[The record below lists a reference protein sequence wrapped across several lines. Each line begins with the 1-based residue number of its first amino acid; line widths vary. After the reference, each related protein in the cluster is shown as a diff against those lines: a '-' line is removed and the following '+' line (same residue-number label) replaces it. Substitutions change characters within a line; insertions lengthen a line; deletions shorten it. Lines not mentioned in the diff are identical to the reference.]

1 MFEGFFDNIG
11 DTRREGVELG
21 VQVLPSEQ
29 LSLYAN
35 YAFTRAT
42 FRDPAEIF
50 SIRADDAFRGSAA
63 LGRQRGGA
71 WVTGCPWCPI
81 IR

>member
-1 MFEGFFDNIG
+1 MI
-11 DTRREGVELG
+11 
-21 VQVLPSEQ
+21 PSER

-50 SIRADDAFRGSAA
+50 SIRAEDAFVGS
-63 LGRQRGGA
+63 
-71 WVTGCPWCPI
+71 PWPE
-81 IR
+81 RTM